1 MSLAPGTGVRLPRSL
16 PLLGHALALMRRPW
30 DFFAAARPQ
39 GPVVEIRI
47 GPRRAYL
54 VNDPDLVRRLLV
66 ADGKKYAKGIQ
77 FDRLRG
83 VIGNGLLTASGEE
96 HLRQRRLVQPTFHRS
111 RIAGYAETMRA
122 LAVAKTAGWRDGE
135 QIAVDQELGELA
147 LTIAAKTLFSTDLG
161 VVVVDEVIRSMP
173 VVLDGLTARSLAP
186 TTLLHKLPT
195 PANRRFNQAN
205 HRLRAVVDKIIAE
218 YRQRGVDHG
227 DMVSMLLLA
236 RDDQTGEGLS
246 DQQVSD
252 EVIVMLLAATETTA
266 NAMSWALHV
275 LGQRPDLEA
284 RLHAEV
290 DAVLA
295 DGELTFDHLGRLAY
309 TRRLVTETLRLYSP
323 IWLLT
328 RRTTEPVT
336 LGPLRLPAGATVLF
350 SPYAIHGDP
359 RLYTDAELFD
369 PDRWLPDRAGAIPRP
384 AFIPFGA
391 GNRQCIGEGFA
402 WTEAIIVLATIA
414 RDWRLRPV
422 PGTEVRM
429 VPSATL
435 TPSQLPM
442 LPQRRTAEP
451 AESTEDAGHPRA
463 S

>member
-1 MSLAPGTGVRLPRSL
+1 VVRA
-16 PLLGHALALMRRPW
+16 GRR
-30 DFFAAARPQ
+30 R
-39 GPVVEIRI
+39 V
-47 GPRRAYL
+47 L
-54 VNDPDLVRRLLV
+54 VLSYDLC
-66 ADGKKYAKGIQ
+66 
-77 FDRLRG
+77 
-83 VIGNGLLTASGEE
+83 
-96 HLRQRRLVQPTFHRS
+96 RLVLQDQRFSATGGAWRDATQP
-111 RIAGYAETMRA
+111 
-122 LAVAKTAGWRDGE
+122 GWRTHP
-135 QIAVDQELGELA
+135 AVEEA
-147 LTIAAKTLFSTDLG
+147 C
-161 VVVVDEVIRSMP
+161 
-173 VVLDGLTARSLAP
+173 
-186 TTLLHKLPT
+186 
-195 PANRRFNQAN
+195 RF
-205 HRLRAVVDKIIAE
+205 
-218 YRQRGVDHG
+218 
-227 DMVSMLLLA
+227 LLL
-236 RDDQTGEGLS
+236 REGLS
-246 DQQVSD
+246 DEQVSD
-252 EVIVMLLAATETTA
+252 EVIIMLLAATETTA

-295 DGELTFDHLGRLAY
+295 GGELTFDHVGRLAY

-323 IWLLT
+323 IWMLT

-336 LGPLRLPAGATVLF
+336 LGPFRLPAGATVLF

-359 RLYTDAELFD
+359 RLYADAEHFD
-369 PDRWLPDRAGAIPRP
+369 PDRWLPDRAGAIPRL

-451 AESTEDAGHPRA
+451 AESTEDAGHPGA